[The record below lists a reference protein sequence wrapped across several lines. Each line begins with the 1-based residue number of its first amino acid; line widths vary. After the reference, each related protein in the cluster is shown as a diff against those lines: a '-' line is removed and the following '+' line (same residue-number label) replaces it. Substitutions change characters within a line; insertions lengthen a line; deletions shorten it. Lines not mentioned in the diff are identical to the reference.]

1 MLEILFIVLPIFIVL
16 GTGSFLLKIGMLN
29 QDYIAASNRLV
40 FNFFLPV
47 LLFSKIAKSD
57 FTQVFTPADIL
68 VMILAIVIIFFLS
81 LLIGLIWRLP
91 FRTIG
96 TFTMNN
102 FRGNYAYMGLPVC
115 FYAFGDEGLAI
126 ASVLMAF
133 IVPMVNMLSV
143 ISLSLSASNSFQPK
157 IIVKNALYN
166 PLVIACLTG
175 IVFSLSKIPMP
186 QFLEHTLSIISGITL
201 PLALLAI
208 GASIN
213 VSRLKG
219 SLSVICTSAAMKL
232 FILPLIS
239 FLIIRFLN
247 MPLGLAE
254 KVLIIMLASP
264 AATVN
269 FILASAMKGDTHLAN
284 GTIIA
289 TTLLSMISYVTWL
302 HFLGLPD

>member
-16 GTGSFLLKIGMLN
+16 ATGNILLKIRMLN
-29 QDYIAASNRLV
+29 QDYIEASNHLV

-57 FTQVFTPADIL
+57 FAQVFKPADIF
-68 VMILAIVIIFFLS
+68 VMILAIIIIFFLS
-81 LLIGLIWRLP
+81 SLTGLLWRLP
-91 FRTIG
+91 SQTIG
-96 TFTMNN
+96 TFTMSS

-133 IVPMVNMLSV
+133 VVPIVNMLSV
-143 ISLSLSASNSFQPK
+143 ISLSLFTGSSFQPK
-157 IIVKNALYN
+157 LFIKNTFYN
-166 PLVIACLTG
+166 PLVIACLAG
-175 IVFSLSKIPMP
+175 IIFSLSKIPMP
-186 QFLEHTLSIISGITL
+186 QFVENTLSIISGVTL
-201 PLALLAI
+201 PLALFAI
-208 GASIN
+208 GANIN
-213 VSRLKG
+213 ITRLKG
-219 SLSVICTSAAMKL
+219 SWPVISVSAAMKL

-239 FLIIRFLN
+239 FLIIQFMK
-247 MPLGLAE
+247 MPLGLTE

-269 FILASAMKGDTHLAN
+269 YILASSMDGDTHLAN

-289 TTLLSMISYVTWL
+289 TTLLSIISYVIWL
-302 HFLGLPD
+302 HFLGMPN